1 MMTDKAIE
9 LQQLITMSRF
19 MLDKA
24 KEDAWDELP
33 VLEEN
38 RRALIRAFFLEPVR
52 QVDTKIVSEG
62 IQAILSIDND
72 IMALGVIKKLEIGQE
87 LQKMDQGK
95 KAVKAYT
102 S

>member
-1 MMTDKAIE
+1 MTDKTIE
-9 LQQLITMSRF
+9 LQQLIAMSRS

-24 KEDAWDELP
+24 KEESWDE
-33 VLEEN
+33 VIALEEF
-38 RRALIRAFFLEPVR
+38 RRELIHAFFLEPTP
-52 QVDTKIVSEG
+52 QAYEAIVSNG
-62 IQAILSIDND
+62 IQEIIAIDNE
-72 IMALGVIKKLEIGQE
+72 IMELGEFKRLKLSHA